1 MGEKDGCMGLRKHKL
16 LFVAAGNANHS
27 RMAAGF
33 ARAKR
38 RDDLDILSASIAST
52 DSEPLAESAA
62 RELGV
67 DIAGESSVLLPDAA
81 GGDCDL
87 VISLCS
93 RASARCGTLSGN
105 PLHLHWEV
113 GEEATGDDDAEM
125 RRAAYQRVARQLQT
139 RMDELFDHGYLVA
152 LLSAKAQADVVLDH
166 LSDGVIV
173 HDLNRRILGFNKAAE
188 QITGYR
194 RKDVLNKD
202 CHEVMAGGLCGGK
215 CAFCDGMPIAE
226 HDQSREVEIAT
237 ASGDRRRIQMNVT
250 CIRDQEGRA
259 TLVLACFRDIT
270 REQQLA
276 RRLGEI
282 QQFAGIIGRDPK
294 MMALYDLIPEL
305 AESTAPVMIQ
315 GESGTGKELIAAA
328 LHNEGPRGT
337 RLFVPVNCGALPE
350 GLLESE
356 LFGHVRGAFTGAIR
370 DKKGRFELADG
381 GTIFLDEIGDI
392 SPAMQV
398 KLLRVLQEGCFE
410 RVGSEKTIK
419 VNVRVISA
427 TNKVL
432 AKEMAEGR
440 FREDLYYRLSVVPLT
455 VPPLRDRRNDI
466 PLLAHH
472 FLVRLSESAGKKGS
486 KFSAEAMD
494 LMMSYAWPGNVRE
507 LQNWIQFALIKCK
520 GDVIRPEHLPPVA
533 LAPMQG
539 AYAAKPEAGAR
550 GIPGGRF
557 KLDAAMVQEALAKT
571 RGNKVEAARLL
582 GISRATLYRFID
594 SSG

>member
-1 MGEKDGCMGLRKHKL
+1 MAAKKFKL
-16 LFVAAGNANHS
+16 LFVSAGDASRS

-33 ARAKR
+33 ARAKKR
-38 RDDLDILSASIAST
+38 RDVEIRSASLTSR
-52 DSEPLAESAA
+52 DSDPVADAVMLG
-62 RELGV
+62 LGV
-67 DIAGESSVLLPDAA
+67 DMAGETAYLLPEAA
-81 GGDCDL
+81 GYNCD
-87 VISLCS
+87 VVVSLCCS
-93 RASARCGTLSGN
+93 ASEKCRTLPGN
-105 PLHLHWEV
+105 PIHLHWEV
-113 GEEATGDDDAEM
+113 CGVEIQGLDDSG
-125 RRAAYQRVARQLQT
+125 RLAAYQNLAKAMRDRV
-139 RMDELFDHGYLVA
+139 DELFDHGYLSA
-152 LLSAKAQADVVLDH
+152 LLNARAQANLILDH

-173 HDLNRRILGFNKAAE
+173 HDLQRRILVFNQAAE
-188 QITGYR
+188 RITGYR
-194 RKDVLNKD
+194 CEDVVNQD

-215 CAFCDGMPIAE
+215 CSFCDNSPILEADGM
-226 HDQSREVEIAT
+226 REVEVAT
-237 ASGDRRRIQMNVT
+237 ASGERRRIEMNLT
-250 CIRDQEGRA
+250 YIKDQDGRA
-259 TLVLACFRDIT
+259 SAVMACFRDIT

-282 QQFAGIIGRDPK
+282 EHFAGIIGRDPK
-294 MMALYDLIPEL
+294 MLALFDLIPEL
-305 AESTAPVMIQ
+305 AESMAPVLIQ

-337 RLFVPVNCGALPE
+337 QSFVPVNCGALPE

-392 SPAMQV
+392 SAAMQV

-432 AKEMAEGR
+432 SKEMAEGR

-466 PLLAHH
+466 PLLANH
-472 FLVRLSESAGKKGS
+472 FLAR
-486 KFSAEAMD
+486 FSDKPGRKTVEFSNSAMD

-520 GDVIRPEHLPPVA
+520 GDNINMEHLPPVA
-533 LAPMQG
+533 LAPMKGG
-539 AYAAKPEAGAR
+539 AVSK
-550 GIPGGRF
+550 GGNEVREGQSGKF
-557 KLDAAMVQEALAKT
+557 KLDEGLVRDALERS

-582 GISRATLYRFID
+582 GVSRATLYRFID
-594 SSG
+594 SQEP